1 MADQNL
7 LDILQAHGER
17 FLDSFSFPS
26 TKLKSKNKKR
36 KRPDDVSGSSIP
48 STLEKTSYDEEEW
61 EGITEELADD
71 NDDYSEFESISDDEL
86 MATGS
91 YTDSKVIVF
100 QDVSRST
107 EQYDSTSNSR
117 STGFMSS
124 RISQLRQDD
133 PRTVREK
140 TKEEIDDERTNAQN
154 DAILHRLVHTKLLS
168 GSLDPDLDMTPAQ
181 RRKALAGRVL
191 EVTGAARL
199 GKGETSVRDMERNKA
214 SKRVRDG
221 LKEKQKHR
229 ARQRL
234 EEAKDLG
241 NYHPT
246 LKKLFEDAEAPSIKK
261 RERGLKM
268 GVGKFRDGFLHLGQ
282 EDFRAE
288 HAANCGWIRPEERK
302 ARCITNCC
310 PPKQCVLIYTI

>member
-71 NDDYSEFESISDDEL
+71 NDDYSEFESISGMFEFRVMYSIKHFGHEDDEL

-91 YTDSKVIVF
+91 YTDSKVVVF

-117 STGFMSS
+117 STGFM
-124 RISQLRQDD
+124 DD

-199 GKGETSVRDMERNKA
+199 GKGETSVRDMDRNKA

-246 LKKLFEDAEAPSIKK
+246 LKKLFEDAEALSIKK

-282 EDFRAE
+282 EDFRAVNG
-288 HAANCGWIRPEERK
+288 AGRSMSRGLRRGRKGERG
-302 ARCITNCC
+302 RG
-310 PPKQCVLIYTI
+310 

>member
-91 YTDSKVIVF
+91 YTDSKVVVF

-282 EDFRAE
+282 EDFRTVNGA
-288 HAANCGWIRPEERK
+288 GRSMSRGLRRGRKGERG
-302 ARCITNCC
+302 RG
-310 PPKQCVLIYTI
+310 